1 MFCSR
6 ASQSGLKCLNC
17 GTEGIWKYFPQLK
30 SVGSILSEGWSVVWI
45 LITVKLAVS
54 LLTRHIHSLNKLNVK
69 GRNSNLDMFDLDKFR
84 CLINFW
90 INKIVNMPNVSR
102 GLILRSTWGTTSYQ
116 MSDGGYQC
124 PGLSPLTQHLAP
136 WKKMILICSL

>member
-102 GLILRSTWGTTSYQ
+102 VLYSCRPEGGLHINCQTEVISVRGCHLSHNTS
-116 MSDGGYQC
+116 
-124 PGLSPLTQHLAP
+124 P